1 MKLDWENIENLND
14 NEISYLLY
22 LENKTIYQISKIRNL
37 SEDIVKLHIYKIKK
51 DLLLSEAKIA
61 DSNIL
66 SEYLSL
72 SKPEREQY
80 LECIDKENEKC
91 LLDEFSKTMMDIDN
105 IEDLMVIIW
114 TIGELKTNS
123 FNDKLKFYASHPHGN
138 IRRMTYSAMGKIG
151 SVEFLPYLSNGM
163 KDIKPQVKQYAII
176 AFGKIADKEYIYK
189 LNEIYT
195 NKNEKEYVRR
205 AAKQSIELILDR
217 NNNER

>member
-1 MKLDWENIENLND
+1 
-14 NEISYLLY
+14 
-22 LENKTIYQISKIRNL
+22 
-37 SEDIVKLHIYKIKK
+37 
-51 DLLLSEAKIA
+51 
-61 DSNIL
+61 
-66 SEYLSL
+66 
-72 SKPEREQY
+72 
-80 LECIDKENEKC
+80 
-91 LLDEFSKTMMDIDN
+91 MMDIDN

-189 LNEIYT
+189 LNDIHT